1 MSLQFSVIAIGPKWG
16 GNNQSILDHYAGQK
30 SEKTEWSIGLSC
42 AILVRIKDQSECG
55 RDFSFAEDIVLKEL
69 QG

>member
-1 MSLQFSVIAIGPKWG
+1 MRVRKAKRLS
-16 GNNQSILDHYAGQK
+16 
-30 SEKTEWSIGLSC
+30 GLSGFLC